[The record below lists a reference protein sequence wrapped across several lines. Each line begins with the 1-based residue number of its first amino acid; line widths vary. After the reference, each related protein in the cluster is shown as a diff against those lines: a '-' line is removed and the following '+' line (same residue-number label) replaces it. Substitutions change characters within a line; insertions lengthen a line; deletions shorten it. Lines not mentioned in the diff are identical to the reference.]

1 MRRYGIIKIIS
12 VNLIITKVTFIY
24 YLLVQ
29 GIIVQMLPRCCPEAA
44 AVVTPNRYSVNL
56 SRKKYPCRG
65 SFTRRLSDKFIFKK
79 IRKVI
84 SKAEV
89 GELLFMSISL
99 NISGKVWTSK
109 KMINKS
115 YNCIQ
120 Q

>member
-1 MRRYGIIKIIS
+1 MRRYGVIKIIS
-12 VNLIITKVTFIY
+12 VNLIITKVN

-29 GIIVQMLPRCCPEAA
+29 GIIVQMLPRCYPEAA
-44 AVVTPNRYSVNL
+44 VVVTPNRYSVNL
-56 SRKKYPCRG
+56 SRKKYPCWG
-65 SFTRRLSDKFIFKK
+65 SFTRRLSDKFILKK

>member
-1 MRRYGIIKIIS
+1 MRRYGVIKIIS
-12 VNLIITKVTFIY
+12 VNLIITKVN

-29 GIIVQMLPRCCPEAA
+29 GIIVQMLPRCYPEAA
-44 AVVTPNRYSVNL
+44 VVVTPNRYSVNL
-56 SRKKYPCRG
+56 SRKKYPCWG
-65 SFTRRLSDKFIFKK
+65 SFTRRLSDKFILIN

-84 SKAEV
+84 SKAAV